1 MSHAPEEAR
10 GEKRKCIPCFCVWL
24 PGILKVC
31 LDILRAQAY
40 WNSEWISTFI
50 CLECCKTFVCSGM
63 FIFTCV
69 QRFLD
74 LDLVI
79 FIKTYIDAKT
89 LSIDHSAL
97 QFSHFNFL
105 WLPGG
110 SIYSENT
117 VSFECQKTRLS
128 RIWYLLIL
136 ISFHSTDSTNIYSFL

>member
-1 MSHAPEEAR
+1 MLQRRREERRGNASHASVYDYQASWR
-10 GEKRKCIPCFCVWL
+10 FVWTYSEHRL
-24 PGILKVC
+24 IGTLNEFLHSFALSVAKHSFAPGCLFSLVYKDFWIL
-31 LDILRAQAY
+31 I
-40 WNSEWISTFI
+40 WWF
-50 CLECCKTFVCSGM
+50 
-63 FIFTCV
+63 
-69 QRFLD
+69 
-74 LDLVI
+74 